1 MQRDDE
7 PPRGAQAAEPSPSAV
22 LASLQLSGDSEAQIT
37 SFVESLSQGISGP
50 RFRKLLTYVLK
61 FVEHNRSKYE
71 QLKTEQ
77 SQMFD
82 QAVSTRDELS
92 RLVTLVRERLPAL
105 APVQGIPA
113 PPELA
118 TQPVTPAVAPLP
130 MPSVVT
136 APASQPTPSVSH
148 ETPAPPGP
156 APSVSHETT
165 GIGSFST
172 LPPAVRN
179 LDGTV
184 SRRMD
189 QVGNNA
195 LVTFS
200 GDDDAAGKKAKL
212 FGASAKYD
220 IFTGQ
225 DMSQFPEW
233 VAQFLSGIN
242 LFQPTEPNACKIA
255 LQLMRGKA
263 AEMSKNVSLNV
274 TMLNLQELLTALD
287 RIFNSTGNRTVA
299 VGLFNSFVQRE
310 DLSVQDYSIRIEQ
323 LFYRAY
329 PGHNPDNS
337 IFLMD
342 RFINGLVSME
352 VKQRLRIPPQ
362 PSYFRE
368 AVEKAMSLTAAI
380 YHSDQILKQKSMAWK
395 MAASTGNPLDT
406 RTSSRNPRGS
416 LQMIEVPEDTAA
428 TVQTI
433 RKWCTLH
440 KTDRHSNADCRVQ
453 KESTANNAAT
463 TSKKRP
469 KGKEK
474 RKTKPRK
481 LKFKSSAD
489 KKKFLR
495 SIEDT
500 EGVSL
505 ESTSSDDDDD
515 VVEQSLMQIENASG
529 EDDEEGDFHILMLAP
544 DLLNDHDVTMDSV
557 LFFPNSNFGAE
568 TQNASSQASIE
579 GENNSSL
586 VSTKAEISPLDTIQE
601 NTSMNTPV
609 VSVPP
614 FKEEENPYSPD
625 LDSIPLD
632 EDMFP
637 SLEGPDVP
645 MESANPAPSTSTSNY
660 IILGGVYYQQ
670 IPPPH
675 NVVVSQ
681 SSIPL
686 PALVPVN
693 NASSTPMIPTMTP
706 APVVTSA
713 PSVVPSEVPLP
724 VTDHETEDKE
734 SESSKDGITAAA
746 EIVMNPGPK
755 QDKKELA
762 TPPAALPSTAPSQ
775 GSVNE
780 EKPSRPRSISSSSRL
795 SNKNPEA
802 APKPMGVAPSDSG
815 SKKIRGVGRGKN
827 KAQGLPTAPTTPVGN
842 ITTPRENLRITVPA
856 SGGKRQVEIIPNDF
870 PANIQHLANLED
882 YAFNRWDLQLPA
894 TVSPDFVVELPQE
907 DPQDDSD
914 IDLRTGEVVQRSWSE
929 PLQFTFSSLSVLE
942 DHQRFA
948 QEVLKMEPGSW
959 DRARVESNPTL
970 FYQAYFLDRQKISE
984 VRQKGTVR
992 IQQFNV
998 KVTRQ
1003 SPDKD
1008 HSTSSRANRERLEA
1022 KFRLALNHMYQA
1034 FEEAFQYESSE
1045 FITDLRNHLVKT
1057 AVTHISSLFASSRC
1071 RTCHK
1076 GRRMDA
1082 VWRLRRFESLLPY
1095 LAEVPLESYRRAEDY
1110 RANVLLDKTALIADG
1125 SPMDKYQLGLTSE
1138 DRKLYATLTPAE
1150 RRSFDAELK
1159 ALANN
1164 NNMMRMSRRWENC
1177 KDASPALDINLGH
1190 QSFQKMRQLRRLNL
1204 LPVAQ
1209 MLLHRYYDRHVNLI
1223 DRFGRITAQK

>member
-1 MQRDDE
+1 M
-7 PPRGAQAAEPSPSAV
+7 
-22 LASLQLSGDSEAQIT
+22 
-37 SFVESLSQGISGP
+37 
-50 RFRKLLTYVLK
+50 
-61 FVEHNRSKYE
+61 EHNRFKYE

-77 SQMFD
+77 SQMSD
-82 QAVSTRDELS
+82 QAISTRDELS
-92 RLVTLVRERLPAL
+92 RLVTLINERLPAL
-105 APVQGIPA
+105 APVQGIPST
-113 PPELA
+113 PELA
-118 TQPVTPAVAPLP
+118 TQPAMPAVAPPP

-136 APASQPTPSVSH
+136 APAPQPMPSA
-148 ETPAPPGP
+148 PAALAPPDP
-156 APSVSHETT
+156 TLPVSQTT
-165 GIGSFST
+165 GMGSFSI

-179 LDGTV
+179 HDGTV

-225 DMSQFPEW
+225 DMNQFPEW

-274 TMLNLQELLTALD
+274 TMQNLQELLTALD
-287 RIFNSTGNRTVA
+287 RIFNTTGNRTVA

-329 PGHNPDNS
+329 PGSNPDGS

-362 PSYFRE
+362 PTYFRE
-368 AVEKAMSLTAAI
+368 AVERAMSLTAAI
-380 YHSDQILKQKSMAWK
+380 YHSDQILKQKSMTWK

-406 RTSSRNPRGS
+406 RSSHRNPRGS
-416 LQMIEVPEDTAA
+416 LQMIDVPEDTAA

-433 RKWCTLH
+433 KKWCTLH
-440 KTDRHSNADCRVQ
+440 KSDRHSNADCRVQ
-453 KESTANNAAT
+453 KESAANNAST
-463 TSKKRP
+463 TAKKRP

-474 RKTKPRK
+474 RNTKPHK
-481 LKFKSSAD
+481 LKFKSSAV

-500 EGVSL
+500 EGISL
-505 ESTSSDDDDD
+505 ESASSDDDD
-515 VVEQSLMQIENASG
+515 VVEQSLMQLENASG
-529 EDDEEGDFHILMLAP
+529 DDEEEGDFHILMLAP
-544 DLLNDHDVTMDSV
+544 DLLSDHDVTMDSV
-557 LFFPNSNFGAE
+557 LFFPNSNIGAE
-568 TQNASSQASIE
+568 PQIASPRVSIE

-586 VSTKAEISPLDTIQE
+586 VNSSLVSTKVEISPLDTIQE

-609 VSVPP
+609 VSIPP

-632 EDMFP
+632 DEMFP
-637 SLEGPDVP
+637 SLEIPDVP
-645 MESANPAPSTSTSNY
+645 MEPANPAPLTSTNNY

-670 IPPPH
+670 VPPPH

-681 SSIPL
+681 SSIPT
-686 PALVPVN
+686 PALVPVTT
-693 NASSTPMIPTMTP
+693 APSLTPMIPTMTP
-706 APVVTSA
+706 TPVVTSA

-724 VTDHETEDKE
+724 VTDNETEDKE
-734 SESSKDGITAAA
+734 PESSKDGITAAA
-746 EIVMNPGPK
+746 EAVMNPNPK
-755 QDKKELA
+755 QDKKE
-762 TPPAALPSTAPSQ
+762 PASPSAVLSQ
-775 GSVNE
+775 DPVNKE
-780 EKPSRPRSISSSSRL
+780 SRPRSRSSSSRL

-802 APKPMGVAPSDSG
+802 APKPMGVTPSDSS
-815 SKKIRGVGRGKN
+815 SKKIRGVGRGKIRI
-827 KAQGLPTAPTTPVGN
+827 QGLPTAPTTPIGN
-842 ITTPRENLRITVPA
+842 ITAPRENLRITVPA
-856 SGGKRQVEIIPNDF
+856 SGGKRQVEMIPDDY
-870 PANIQHLANLED
+870 PANIQHLANLESN
-882 YAFNRWDLQLPA
+882 ALNRWELQLPA
-894 TVSPDFVVELPQE
+894 TVSPDFIMELPQE

-970 FYQAYFLDRQKISE
+970 FYQAYFLDQQKISE
-984 VRQKGTVR
+984 VRQKGAVR

-1034 FEEAFQYESSE
+1034 FEEAFQFESSE
-1045 FITDLRNHLVKT
+1045 FINDLRNHLVKT

-1110 RANVLLDKTALIADG
+1110 RANVLLDKTALVADG

-1138 DRKLYATLTPAE
+1138 DQKLYATLTPAE

-1159 ALANN
+1159 DLANIN
-1164 NNMMRMSRRWENC
+1164 TMMRMSRRWENC
-1177 KDASPALDINLGH
+1177 KDASPTLDINLGH
-1190 QSFQKMRQLRRLNL
+1190 HSFQKMRQLRRLNL

-1223 DRFGRITAQK
+1223 DRFGRTSAHK